1 MPVQTCEARS
11 LVAELR
17 VGSARGKWPV
27 TSRNQSRGAN
37 IVVLSLPGEMP
48 TNCREEIH
56 PVLFC
61 KSSGVSS
68 VAMTG
73 TSWYYPSREKCM
85 SQHEQDAIRGRL
97 MREQTELQ
105 SQVGSLAAKLNAAG
119 QNFSRLG
126 DDLQRN
132 PPVINV
138 SKEAV
143 EKEKVVSE
151 LWTDI
156 ANYNTA
162 AADLS
167 KKKAEFDLLG

>member
-1 MPVQTCEARS
+1 
-11 LVAELR
+11 
-17 VGSARGKWPV
+17 
-27 TSRNQSRGAN
+27 
-37 IVVLSLPGEMP
+37 
-48 TNCREEIH
+48 
-56 PVLFC
+56 
-61 KSSGVSS
+61 
-68 VAMTG
+68 
-73 TSWYYPSREKCM
+73 M

-97 MREQTELQ
+97 MREQTAMQ

-143 EKEKVVSE
+143 EKVVSE
-151 LWTDI
+151 LWNDI

>member
-1 MPVQTCEARS
+1 MPVRTCEARS
-11 LVAELR
+11 LVKELG
-17 VGSARGKWPV
+17 VGRGRGKWPV
-27 TSRNQSRGAN
+27 TSRNQSRGAD
-37 IVVLSLPGEMP
+37 IVVLSLPE
-48 TNCREEIH
+48 
-56 PVLFC
+56 
-61 KSSGVSS
+61 S
-68 VAMTG
+68 
-73 TSWYYPSREKCM
+73 CM

-97 MREQTELQ
+97 MREQTALQ
-105 SQVGSLAAKLNAAG
+105 SQVGSLAAKLNLAG

-143 EKEKVVSE
+143 EKVVSE